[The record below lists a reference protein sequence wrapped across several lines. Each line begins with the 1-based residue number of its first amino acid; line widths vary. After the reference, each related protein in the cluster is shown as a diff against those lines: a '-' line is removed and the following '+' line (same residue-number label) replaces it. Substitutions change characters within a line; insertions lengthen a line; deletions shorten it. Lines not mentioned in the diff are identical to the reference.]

1 MKSLLSLLLLLISNP
16 VFAYKLTLSDV
27 NGKPVPQ
34 AVIWLKT
41 MHQVQPQPFITDNNG
56 QAEVGQILEKVQIL
70 IRHLSFEEFTDTLPG
85 IQADISIVLK
95 NKDIQLHQVVV
106 TSEYL
111 PKSLGQSIAPVMVF
125 DRQAIENQAANNL
138 EDVLSRQLN
147 MRFTQSGVLGSSMTM
162 NGLSGQNIKF
172 LVDGVP
178 VIGRLDGN
186 IDVSQINLNNVER
199 IEVING
205 PMAAAYGTDA
215 AGGVINLITRQAVN
229 RKADGGINLYYEN
242 IGQYNTDGFAGF
254 NTGKS
259 SFLISGGRNF
269 FDGWSATDTGRAQKW
284 KPKEQ
289 IFGSAKYRWVGKK
302 LIAGAQLNVFD
313 EKLSNKGEPRMS
325 PYFAY
330 AFDEYYFTRRITGQL
345 NGTYV
350 INRDYTAGSS
360 ASWSYF
366 RRIKNT
372 YRKDLVTLNELL
384 VPGNEEQD
392 TTSMNTFALR
402 GTVSRVREKSPV
414 SFQAGYDLNYDR
426 ADGSRFNGETK
437 YNGDYALFF
446 SAEYKATSK
455 LELKPAVRFSY
466 NSNFKAPVIPSLAV
480 RYGFSDHFTARFSY
494 GKGFRAPGIKE
505 MYLYFVDINH
515 NIRGNENLLPEY
527 SDNLYFSL
535 NNTIKAEAVIFDQ
548 ELSAFY
554 NSMRNLITLAQPDPD
569 ESLFTYI
576 NLGHFST
583 HGSSFR
589 TSATYKNISA
599 GAGVSYTGRYNIYS
613 DSADFQKFIY
623 SPDFSAN
630 VRYEHPKW
638 KTAIVVYFKFNG
650 KLPGYRLNDDGTIT
664 QFTNDSYRFLDATI
678 SKKMF
683 ANRLSIS
690 AGVRNILNVTNINA
704 MTATGA
710 HTSDSGQEAVGTGR
724 SVFGKLTYTI
734 GK

>member
-16 VFAYKLTLSDV
+16 VLAYKLKLSDQS
-27 NGKPVPQ
+27 GKVVPQ
-34 AVIWLKT
+34 AVIWL
-41 MHQVQPQPFITDNNG
+41 QPLNESRPRPFITDNNG
-56 QAEVGQILEKVQIL
+56 QAEVGEFLQKVQIL
-70 IRHLSFEEFTDTLPG
+70 IRHISFEEYSDTLPG
-85 IQADISIVLK
+85 IHSDVAIVLK

-106 TSEYL
+106 TSEYM

-125 DRQAIENQAANNL
+125 DRQQIESQAASNL

-147 MRFTQSGVLGSSMTM
+147 MRFNQSGVLGSSMTM

-172 LVDGVP
+172 LIDGVP

-215 AGGVINLITRQAVN
+215 AGGVINLITKQSVN
-229 RKADGGINLYYEN
+229 RKVDGGINLYYEN

-259 SFLISGGRNF
+259 SFLVSGGRNF
-269 FDGWSATDTGRAQKW
+269 FDGWSTTDTGRAQSW

-289 IFGSAKYRWVGKK
+289 LFGSAKYRWVGKK
-302 LIAGAQLNVFD
+302 LIGGANLNLFD

-330 AFDEYYFTRRITGQL
+330 AFDEYYYTRRITGQL

-360 ASWSYF
+360 ASWSYY

-372 YRKDLVTLNELL
+372 YRKDLVSLNELL

-402 GTVSRVREKSPV
+402 GTVNRVRENAPFN
-414 SFQAGYDLNYDR
+414 FQVGYDLNYDR
-426 ADGSRFNGETK
+426 AEGSRFNGETK
-437 YNGDYALFF
+437 FNGDYALFF
-446 SAEYKATSK
+446 SAEYKATNK
-455 LELKPAVRFSY
+455 LEIKPAVRVSY

-480 RYGFSDHFTARFSY
+480 KYNFTDHLTTRFSY

-527 SDNLYFSL
+527 SDNLYLSL
-535 NNTIKAEAVIFDQ
+535 NHTIKADAVTFDQ

-554 NSMRNLITLAQPDPD
+554 NSMRNLITLAQPDP
-569 ESLFTYI
+569 EQSLFTYI
-576 NLGHFST
+576 NLGRFST

-589 TSATYKNISA
+589 TSLTYKNISA

-613 DSADFQKFIY
+613 DSADFQKYIY

-630 VRYEHPKW
+630 LRYEYPKW
-638 KTAIVVYFKFNG
+638 KTAVAVYFKFNG

-664 QFTNDSYRFLDATI
+664 QFTNDSYRFLDANI

-683 ANRLSIS
+683 DNRLCIS
-690 AGVRNILNVTNINA
+690 AGVKNILNVTNINA

-710 HTSDSGQEAVGTGR
+710 HTSDTGQEAVGTGR
-724 SVFGKLTYTI
+724 SVFAKLTYSI